1 MVSPIKTQ
9 WPVLT
14 FVQGLIQAG
23 YGDEIS
29 GSDKKDGASAKK
41 SWNEV
46 LVVLIDAIYDFC
58 DFCVDMISS
67 SDTVSDLFTYIFKLA
82 SRYANTGVSVVCIGQ
97 RAQN

>member
-1 MVSPIKTQ
+1 MVTPIKTQ

-14 FVQGLIQAG
+14 LIQGLVQAG

-46 LVVLIDAIYDFC
+46 LVVLTDAIYDFC
-58 DFCVDMISS
+58 DFCVGMLSR
-67 SDTVSDLFTYIFKLA
+67 SDTVNDLFTYILNFV
-82 SRYANTGVSVVCIGQ
+82 SRYTNTEVSVVCIG
-97 RAQN
+97 